1 MTEQE
6 KQPVIQSNPL
16 VNAHYKLDL
25 VEQKVLRYII
35 SMIKPN
41 DEKLEKKYYRIELKD
56 LKEYLDWHERSGEIF
71 DYIKKVADK
80 LKSTTIK
87 VIKPTT
93 TIVTSWI
100 ASYEYP
106 KNKGWIEFEISSKLE
121 SELLKLKD
129 QFTKYYLKNISKL
142 KSQYSVRLY
151 EILRQYLSVGKREIE
166 IEDLKAM
173 LGIEKDEYE
182 KFNHLKTRV
191 IEKSIKEI
199 TSKTDLD
206 FKVKYIKE
214 ARKVVA
220 VLFYDIQQKTH
231 IPASI
236 MSLIPKK
243 YRENK
248 QLLDIVRR
256 YIELMGEDYVIEK
269 LNYTNSKNPERY
281 VDYLYRCLEENWGA
295 GFVPGQEPIPGIL
308 ESIEDGTVF
317 EISGE
322 RYRFEAGFVKIKDRV
337 IPEGY
342 LRKMLAEG
350 KARIVQEPP
359 ED

>member
-6 KQPVIQSNPL
+6 KQPVVQSNDL
-16 VNAHYKLDL
+16 VSAHYKLDL
-25 VEQKVLRYII
+25 VAQKLLRFLI
-35 SMIKPN
+35 SMIKPS
-41 DEKLEKKYYRIELKD
+41 DSGFEKNYYRVEISNLLD
-56 LKEYLDWHERSGEIF
+56 YLGWEKTGKIYREIREVARSLMTRP
-71 DYIKKVADK
+71 IK
-80 LKSTTIK
+80 I
-87 VIKPTT
+87 IKPGETIETT
-93 TIVTSWI
+93 WI
-100 ASYEYP
+100 ASFRYP
-106 KNKGWIEFEISSKLE
+106 KNMGWIEFEFSSRLE

-142 KSQYSVRLY
+142 KSQYSIRLY
-151 EILRQYLSVGKREIE
+151 ELLRQYLSVGKREIE
-166 IEDLKAM
+166 IEDLKSM

-191 IEKSIKEI
+191 IEKSAKEI
-199 TSKTDLD
+199 TRKTDLD
-206 FKVKYIKE
+206 FKVKYIRE

>member
-35 SMIKPN
+35 SMIKPE
-41 DEKLEKKYYRIELKD
+41 DEKLEKRYYRIELKD
-56 LKEYLDWHERSGEIF
+56 IREYLDWHERSGEIF

-106 KNKGWIEFEISSKLE
+106 KSKGWIEFEISSKLE

-151 EILRQYLSVGKREIE
+151 ELLRQYLSVGKREIE
-166 IEDLKAM
+166 IEALKSM
-173 LGIEKDEYE
+173 LGIEKNEYE

-191 IEKSIKEI
+191 IEKSIKEV
-199 TSKTDLD
+199 TQKTDLD

-220 VLFYDIQQKTH
+220 MLFYDIQHKIH
-231 IPASI
+231 ISASI

-248 QLLDIVRR
+248 QVLDIVRR
-256 YIELMGEDYVIEK
+256 YIELMGDDYVIEK
-269 LNYTNSKNPERY
+269 LNYTNSRSPESY
-281 VDYLYRCLEENWGA
+281 ADYLYKCLEQNWGA
-295 GFVPGQEPIPGIL
+295 GFVPGQQPLPGI
-308 ESIEDGTVF
+308 
-317 EISGE
+317 
-322 RYRFEAGFVKIKDRV
+322 FEALEEGTTIEIDGQKYVFKGGVVKTEKGV
-337 IPEGY
+337 IPQGMIQ
-342 LRKMLAEG
+342 KMVAEG
-350 KARIVQEPP
+350 KAKIV
-359 ED
+359 